1 MLCAV
6 DVDGRQPLSSGCFG
20 DSGGPLIAGTNAAPI
35 QLGVTSWGGDRCGA
49 DHSPSVFADVSR
61 YRDFI
66 LDATPTWAPT
76 QRYSAH
82 IQGSARRGN
91 TLKSDRGRRLFCF
104 VTAYNDGGEVLV
116 GVDGVRAAG

>member
-1 MLCAV
+1 MLRQVSDADCAHVYRTNRPGTGERFNAARMLCAV

-66 LDATPTWAPT
+66 PRPDPDVGTDATLLRPHSRERTP
-76 QRYSAH
+76 R
-82 IQGSARRGN
+82 
-91 TLKSDRGRRLFCF
+91 
-104 VTAYNDGGEVLV
+104 
-116 GVDGVRAAG
+116 